1 MVIKKLLNFIS
12 GIGTPAAAFYL
23 LRGYWQ
29 FRTWNR
35 LLVAAF
41 AGALLLYLLTGGLAF
56 FVVTFTVYFFNLDM
70 KLTSMI
76 EPFLLKW
83 YDRIPRN
90 QHL

>member
-1 MVIKKLLNFIS
+1 MKKKLAKALR
-12 GIGTPAAAFYL
+12 YL
-23 LRGYWQ
+23 M
-29 FRTWNR
+29 
-35 LLVAAF
+35 
-41 AGALLLYLLTGGLAF
+41 TGGLAF

>member
-1 MVIKKLLNFIS
+1 MTGPRLTSEGQNKRTPEVYKMKKKQLK
-12 GIGTPAAAFYL
+12 
-23 LRGYWQ
+23 
-29 FRTWNR
+29 
-35 LLVAAF
+35 
-41 AGALLLYLLTGGLAF
+41 LLLYIMTGGLAF

-76 EPFLLKW
+76 EPLLLKW

>member
-1 MVIKKLLNFIS
+1 M
-12 GIGTPAAAFYL
+12 
-23 LRGYWQ
+23 
-29 FRTWNR
+29 
-35 LLVAAF
+35 
-41 AGALLLYLLTGGLAF
+41 TGGLAF

>member
-1 MVIKKLLNFIS
+1 MKKKCLK
-12 GIGTPAAAFYL
+12 
-23 LRGYWQ
+23 
-29 FRTWNR
+29 
-35 LLVAAF
+35 
-41 AGALLLYLLTGGLAF
+41 ALLYVLTGGLAF

-70 KLTSMI
+70 KLTSAI

>member
-1 MVIKKLLNFIS
+1 MTGPRPASEGQNGRTPEVYKMKKKLLK
-12 GIGTPAAAFYL
+12 
-23 LRGYWQ
+23 
-29 FRTWNR
+29 
-35 LLVAAF
+35 
-41 AGALLLYLLTGGLAF
+41 LLLYIMTGGLAF

-76 EPFLLKW
+76 EPLLLKW